1 MKTFDDLK
9 MLSIYNRY
17 IIKENSGNPSSYENP
32 IIIALIDSNEA
43 TRLNLV
49 KTALENMN
57 KYKFYEL
64 VDDIS
69 TISKEFIKPE
79 FRWNSTDDT
88 IFTTTNKYNFKISV
102 FKTDKLKD
110 ERGIRDVHLKF
121 EDRGTSPDPEKYT
134 KYELVS
140 TKTTPT
146 NTSYQIQLSF
156 DKEYNPL
163 FTAVLPD
170 EKAKEYEGYKPTST
184 FLPINIPTNANI
196 VLGARA
202 I

>member
-17 IIKENSGNPSSYENP
+17 IIKENSGEPSSHENP
-32 IIIALIDSNEA
+32 IIQATNES
-43 TRLNLV
+43 TRLSLV
-49 KTALENMN
+49 KTSLENMN

-79 FRWNSTDDT
+79 FRWNSTENPY
-88 IFTTTNKYNFKISV
+88 IFTTSNKYNFKISV
-102 FKTDKLKD
+102 FRTDKLTD
-110 ERGIRDVHLKF
+110 EQGVRDLHLKF
-121 EDRGTSPDPEKYT
+121 EVRGTSPDPEKYT

-146 NTSYQIQLSF
+146 PTSYHIQLSF
-156 DKEYNPL
+156 DDGFNPL
-163 FTAVLPD
+163 FTPVLPD
-170 EKAKEYEGYKPTST
+170 NKVKEYEGYKPTST

-196 VLGARA
+196 VMGARA
-202 I
+202 L